1 MSWWE
6 LLLIALGFAVG
17 AYGTLVGAGGGF
29 VLVPMLLIIYPNEDP
44 ASITSISLAVVFF
57 TAVSGTIAYARQHR
71 IDYRSGLLFAAVGLP
86 GAIAGALLVDAVPRQ
101 LFDILFG
108 VVLLS
113 IAAYTFWSVGRPL
126 VMREPLRGRG
136 IIRREMRGESEGE
149 TFRYSY
155 RAWQGVAMMAAIGFF
170 SSLLGIGG
178 GVISVPMMITVLRF
192 PVHVAVATSQ
202 FVLAFMAGQ
211 GSAVHLINGHL
222 VGDNVLRA
230 LLIAAGAI
238 PGAQVGAWLS
248 KRLKGELVARLLVLA
263 LVLVGGRLLYSGV
276 TG

>member
-29 VLVPMLLIIYPNEDP
+29 VLVPMLLIIYPDEDP

-71 IDYRSGLLFAAVGLP
+71 IDYKSGLLFAVVGLP

-113 IAAYTFWSVGRPL
+113 IAAYTLWSVGRPL

-136 IIRREMRGESEGE
+136 IIRREMPGAEGE

-155 RAWQGVAMMAAIGFF
+155 RAWQGIAMMAAIGFF

-178 GVISVPMMITVLRF
+178 GVISVPMMITLLRF

-211 GSAVHLINGHL
+211 GSAVHLLNGHL

-238 PGAQVGAWLS
+238 PGAQVGALLS
-248 KRLKGELVARLLVLA
+248 RRLKGELVARLLVLA
-263 LVLVGGRLLYSGV
+263 LLLVGGRLLYSGV